1 MTTTSLAHRLRDV
14 LPEQTAVDHEG
25 HLVIGGCRV
34 ADLVAEYGSPLHI
47 YDEAGL
53 RAQMRR
59 FVRGLRERWP
69 RSEVLFASKAA
80 PIVAMY
86 AIADAEGLA
95 IDVAG
100 DGELEL
106 AVAADVDPARIHFHG
121 NAKTD
126 SELARAIEL
135 GVATIIVDSEDELGR
150 LDRLVPAGRR
160 QRILFRI
167 KPGLDADTHASM
179 NTGGADSK
187 FGLPAERVAAL
198 CERLRDH
205 DRIEVVGV
213 HVHIGSQILN
223 VRQFGEAVAALSSL
237 QGFDAYDL
245 GGGLGVAYTETEV
258 APTVDAYLDTIV
270 DAARAHLPAEARLL
284 VEPGRSVVARAGV
297 TAYTTVVVKQTGPT
311 FVAVDGGM
319 ADQLEIALT
328 GQRFSALI
336 ANKADLAPDTVCQLV
351 GRQCESGDLLLDR
364 AELPSP
370 TVGDIVVMPATGAY
384 SYTMSNNYNGA
395 RRPAVVFVADGA
407 ARLAVR
413 REAIA
418 DLLRLHAP
426 AVERDWTTTPAAR
439 AERAGAP

>member
-1 MTTTSLAHRLRDV
+1 MTTTSLAHRLRDI
-14 LPEQTAVDHEG
+14 LPEQTSVDHEG

-47 YDEAGL
+47 YDEVGL
-53 RAQMRR
+53 RAQMHRL
-59 FVRGLRERWP
+59 VTGLRERWP

-95 IDVAG
+95 IDIAG

-106 AVAADVDPARIHFHG
+106 ALAGLVDPTRIHFHG

-126 SELARAIEL
+126 AELTRAIEL
-135 GVATIIVDSEDELGR
+135 GVDTIIVDSEDELDR

-160 QRILFRI
+160 QHILFRI

-198 CERLRDH
+198 CESLRGH
-205 DRIEVVGV
+205 DRIEVAGV

-223 VRQFGEAVAALSSL
+223 VQQFGEAVAALAGL
-237 QGFDAYDL
+237 QGFDVYDL
-245 GGGLGVAYTETEV
+245 GGGLGIAYNETET
-258 APTVDAYLDTIV
+258 APTVDAYLDTLV
-270 DAARAHLPAEARLL
+270 DAARRHLPADARLL

-297 TAYTTVVVKQTGPT
+297 TAYTTVVVKETGPR

-336 ANKADLAPDTVCQLV
+336 ANKADQAPDTVCQLV

-370 TVGDIVVMPATGAY
+370 AVGDIVLMPATGAY

-395 RRPAVVFVADGA
+395 RRPAIVFVANGV
-407 ARLAVR
+407 ARLAAR
-413 REAIA
+413 RESMA
-418 DLLRLHAP
+418 DLLRLH
-426 AVERDWTTTPAAR
+426 TPAAETDWS
-439 AERAGAP
+439 AAPAAHTALAGTP